1 MELVASIIFF
11 TALAALIALNVLMLL
26 TAFTDTVKLWPT
38 PVEDCWQ
45 FYTFWTLFRGGL
57 GLTIVASLIEVS
69 GSPGAHWLNLALGV
83 PLSAAGF
90 GITIYG
96 YFNLGLENTY
106 GSNQGLV
113 TRGLY
118 SYSRNPQGVASM
130 VGFLGL
136 AIAAG
141 EWRVELLAG
150 LVGLVYVLF
159 PFTEEPW
166 LERTYGDHY
175 QDYCRQTPRFLS
187 LVKLLRD

>member
-1 MELVASIIFF
+1 MELVASIVFF
-11 TALAALIALNVLMLL
+11 TALAALILLNVLMLL
-26 TAFTDTVKLWPT
+26 TVFTETIKLWPT
-38 PVEDCWQ
+38 PIQDCWQ

-57 GLTIVASLIEVS
+57 GLTIAASLIEVS
-69 GSPGAHWLNLALGV
+69 GSPSAHWLNLALGV
-83 PLSAAGF
+83 PLSVAGF

-106 GSNQGLV
+106 GSDQGLV

-118 SYSRNPQGVASM
+118 YYSRNPQGVASM
-130 VGFLGL
+130 AGFLGL

-141 EWRVELLAG
+141 EWRVELLCG

-166 LERTYGDHY
+166 LERAYGDHY

-187 LVKLLRD
+187 LVKLICD

>member
-1 MELVASIIFF
+1 M
-11 TALAALIALNVLMLL
+11 
-26 TAFTDTVKLWPT
+26 
-38 PVEDCWQ
+38 
-45 FYTFWTLFRGGL
+45 
-57 GLTIVASLIEVS
+57 
-69 GSPGAHWLNLALGV
+69 
-83 PLSAAGF
+83 GF

-106 GSNQGLV
+106 GSDQGLV

-118 SYSRNPQGVASM
+118 YYSRNPQGVASM

-141 EWRVELLAG
+141 EWRVELLCG

-166 LERTYGDHY
+166 LERAYGDHY
-175 QDYCRQTPRFLS
+175 QDYCRQTPIPKS
-187 LVKLLRD
+187 VKLLRD